1 MKASLPAKF
10 WIQSVL
16 AWASASCLVLT
27 VFEPDWIEQFFGFEP
42 DGGDG
47 SAEWGL
53 TLALLLATCAFVAL
67 AGRTW
72 RMHKAP

>member
-1 MKASLPAKF
+1 MTTSLPAKF
-10 WIQSVL
+10 WVPSML

-53 TLALLLATCAFVAL
+53 TLALLLATGAFIAL

-72 RMHKAP
+72 RMQKAP